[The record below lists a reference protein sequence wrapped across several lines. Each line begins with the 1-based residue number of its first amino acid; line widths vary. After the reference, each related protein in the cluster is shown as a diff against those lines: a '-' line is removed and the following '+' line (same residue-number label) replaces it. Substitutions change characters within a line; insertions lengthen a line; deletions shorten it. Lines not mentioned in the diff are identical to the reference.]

1 MSKELGQKQI
11 EEMAGF
17 IYSLP
22 MCTKDDCDFVAKL
35 LIGEGY
41 RRQSET
47 IDTFVAR
54 VKDSMELLPTVYK
67 SFYGKILDRVA
78 CEMKG
83 GAE

>member
-17 IYSLP
+17 IYGLP